1 MVKKVELERQ
11 LKMAHKIIGNLMGE
25 LTNVRW
31 RINNGY
37 VETATKH
44 IDEMQANGWEKAG
57 WKELHSAMYDNKV
70 TP

>member
-1 MVKKVELERQ
+1 MITKAETERR
-11 LKMAHKIIGNLMGE
+11 LDMALGVIGKLQGE

-37 VETATKH
+37 VETATKY
-44 IDEMQANGWEKAG
+44 IDEMQANGWEKSG
-57 WKELHSAMYDNKV
+57 WKELHSAMYDKKA